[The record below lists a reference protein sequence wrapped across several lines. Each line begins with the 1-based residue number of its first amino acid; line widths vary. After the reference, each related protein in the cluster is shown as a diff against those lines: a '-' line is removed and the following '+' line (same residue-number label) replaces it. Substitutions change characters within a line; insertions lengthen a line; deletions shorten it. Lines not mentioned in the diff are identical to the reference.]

1 MRIPAAET
9 TRGVDD
15 VSQNGSGTIETSE
28 ISPGPVRPEASS
40 TEVRVLIAAN
50 GAGISRGIR
59 LVLEAAGQEVCSEV
73 DGAELAVEAAIRD
86 RPDICL
92 LDLDLPGGSL
102 RAAEQICKT
111 VPSTAVVILAEEVSD
126 EDLFDALRIGASG
139 FVFKNIQG
147 GRLPHVLRGVLR
159 GEAALPRELA
169 GRVAQEFR
177 DRARRRHVALTD
189 MRGIDLTMREV
200 EILAFLREGL
210 TTRQVASRLGI
221 AQVTV
226 RRHIGEILKK
236 LNVASRVEALALLER
251 RSRT

>member
-1 MRIPAAET
+1 ML
-9 TRGVDD
+9 V
-15 VSQNGSGTIETSE
+15 
-28 ISPGPVRPEASS
+28 
-40 TEVRVLIAAN
+40 AAN

-73 DGAELAVEAAIRD
+73 DDADLAVEAAVRD

-92 LDLDLPGGSL
+92 LDLDLPGGCL
-102 RAAEQICKT
+102 DAAQRICKT

-126 EDLFDALRIGASG
+126 EDLFHALRIGASG
-139 FVFKNIQG
+139 FVFKNIEG

-177 DRARRRHVALTD
+177 DRARRRHISLAD
-189 MRGIDLTMREV
+189 RRGIDLTMREV

-210 TTRQVASRLGI
+210 STRHVATKLGI

-236 LNVASRVEALALLER
+236 LNVGTRAEALELLEK
-251 RSRT
+251 RSKT